1 MNKIDDPS
9 FIYTILSKLPRS
21 RDGQH
26 IKMHLLVLKHNPEE
40 TGPHFEAFVIKKV
53 QRNLFCLVRNIKYPD
68 IIGFEEAP
76 PESFE
81 DSDVYYSTYNAEK
94 YPDIYVVFKVLR
106 NLA

>member
-1 MNKIDDPS
+1 MG
-9 FIYTILSKLPRS
+9 LSYFCTPKPVQLIRHS
-21 RDGQH
+21 LDQIICG
-26 IKMHLLVLKHNPEE
+26 LT

-53 QRNLFCLVRNIKYPD
+53 QRNLFCLIRNIKYPD
-68 IIGFEEAP
+68 IIGFEEVP

-94 YPDIYVVFKVLR
+94 YPDIYVVFKALR

>member
-1 MNKIDDPS
+1 MGLS
-9 FIYTILSKLPRS
+9 FFCTPKLVQLIRHS
-21 RDGQH
+21 LDQIICG
-26 IKMHLLVLKHNPEE
+26 LTVLKHNPEE

-68 IIGFEEAP
+68 FIGFEEVP

-94 YPDIYVVFKVLR
+94 YPDIYVVFKALR